1 MCRNQNCEEVALIL
15 SSGEFNKL
23 KEDFSLF
30 LESCGL
36 NATFWS
42 DFIDMVQFL
51 LGFVRSSRT
60 RNWQMHIQCL
70 QEMLPWITAYDL
82 TNYSRYLPVYILDM
96 CLSSTNPDAHDQLMA
111 GEFAVQLS
119 SNLFSIIPHDQTVE
133 VTINKDTKISG
144 GLIGKRLPHDTVNKV
159 DLDSS

>member
-1 MCRNQNCEEVALIL
+1 MRRNQSCEEVALIL

-30 LESCGL
+30 LESCGP
-36 NATFWS
+36 NSTFWS

-60 RNWQMHIQCL
+60 LNWPMHIQCL
-70 QEMLPWITAYDL
+70 QEMLPWITAYGR
-82 TNYSRYLPVYILDM
+82 TNYSRYPPVYILDM
-96 CLSSTNPDAHDQLMA
+96 LRLSSTHPDAHDQLMS
-111 GEFAVQLS
+111 GEFAVQLR

-133 VTINKDTKISG
+133 VTINKDIKTSG
-144 GLIGKRLPHDTVNKV
+144 GC
-159 DLDSS
+159 SA